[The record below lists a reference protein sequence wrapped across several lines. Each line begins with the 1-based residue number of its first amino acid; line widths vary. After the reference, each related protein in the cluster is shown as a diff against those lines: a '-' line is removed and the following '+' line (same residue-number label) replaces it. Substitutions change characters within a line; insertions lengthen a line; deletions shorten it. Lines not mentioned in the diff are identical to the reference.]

1 MWMRT
6 WEEVSYLSAKEKG
19 FIRDNHADT
28 WDLRSADWWEGTFL
42 LFVPVCYDRQCF
54 FPCYDSPYKLTQHK
68 SRTSVDTCFLS
79 GDVEIMSPG
88 LSMCFL
94 QAHEWQFCHL
104 AAWRVLVTSSLW
116 HRVLFRESHMT
127 WGEVASTWEEAIRW
141 LILPPWPS

>member
-94 QAHEWQFCHL
+94 QAHEWQFLSSGCMKSPGYIQSLTQSPFQRITHDLGRGSQHL
-104 AAWRVLVTSSLW
+104 GRGNKMVNTATLT
-116 HRVLFRESHMT
+116 
-127 WGEVASTWEEAIRW
+127 
-141 LILPPWPS
+141 